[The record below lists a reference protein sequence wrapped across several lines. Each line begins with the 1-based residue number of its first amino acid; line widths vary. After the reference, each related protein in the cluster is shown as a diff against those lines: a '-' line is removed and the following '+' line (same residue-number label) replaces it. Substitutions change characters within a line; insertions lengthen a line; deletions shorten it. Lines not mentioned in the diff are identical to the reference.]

1 MMEEEELEQKKIE
14 EEKKVKEEN
23 KTKKINPGRKRR
35 KWRKETFINNTSNIV
50 YLKKPLC
57 KSLNIF

>member
-35 KWRKETFINNTSNIV
+35 KWRKETFINNISNNV
-50 YLKKPLC
+50 YLKKT
-57 KSLNIF
+57 IM